1 VPPRLIDKNA
11 GMLVN
16 GFNHV
21 AILTSD
27 TDRFVRFYRDIFDAE
42 VFGELPIGPSG
53 EMGKLTLIRIGE

>member
-1 VPPRLIDKNA
+1 
-11 GMLVN
+11 MLVN